1 MLQTGHKPDEA
12 SKGRLVDAGTDE
24 DAFRDLYD
32 RHHRRVLAY
41 LLRRANRE
49 AAFDAAE
56 DVFLV
61 AWRRLSEI
69 PPDDRA
75 LPWLYGVARRVLA
88 NQRRSASRFA
98 RLARRAAASVPDPPP
113 GPEAEAITSLETDAV
128 LTALA
133 TLPDPDQEVLRLTY
147 WEELPH
153 AEIAPIIGCSTESV
167 HVRRYRAERRLANA
181 LARAG
186 HKPSGRPAVLP
197 EAKEE
202 G

>member
-1 MLQTGHKPDEA
+1 MDP
-12 SKGRLVDAGTDE
+12 GTNE
-24 DAFRDLYD
+24 SAFRELYES
-32 RHHRRVLAY
+32 HHRRVMAY
-41 LLRRANRE
+41 LLRRADRE
-49 AAFDAAE
+49 VAFDAAE

-69 PPDDRA
+69 PPGDRA

-88 NQRRSASRFA
+88 NHRRSASRFA
-98 RLARRAAASVPDPPP
+98 RLTRRVATHVPDPPP
-113 GPEAEAITSLETDAV
+113 GPDTEAIDHLEAEAMLAA
-128 LTALA
+128 LTK
-133 TLPDPDQEVLRLTY
+133 LPERDQEVLRLTY

-153 AEIAPIIGCSTESV
+153 AEIAPIIGCSTEAV

-186 HKPSGRPAVLP
+186 HKPSRRSAVLP

-202 G
+202 GC